1 MMAETVVVAIGGNSL
16 IRDESHKS
24 VNDQYKSVVETAK
37 HLADI
42 VESGFRLVIVHGN
55 GPQVG
60 FMLRRSA
67 IAHESAGLHEV
78 PLSSC
83 VANTQGAI
91 GFLIQQA
98 LEIELQKRGI
108 SKETATIVTRVVVDE
123 KDPKFQ
129 NPSKPIG
136 SFFSEEKK
144 NELQSHY
151 PDWTFVEDSGR
162 GFRRV
167 VPSPN
172 PLKIVELD
180 VIKDVVA
187 RDYVVIACGGGGIPV
202 LRVDNGYMAVDA
214 VIDKDLASALLSRD
228 IEAKRFIISTGVD
241 YVFLN
246 FGKENQK
253 RLEHVTLEEM
263 KRYVNENHF
272 AAGSMLPK
280 IEAAIRFLE
289 NGGEEVIITSPEQ
302 LKAALEYKVG
312 TRITKLGYP
321 VRST

>member
-1 MMAETVVVAIGGNSL
+1 MSETVVVAIGGNSL
-16 IRDESHKS
+16 IRDEAHKS
-24 VNDQYKSVVETAK
+24 VSDQYESVVETAK

-42 VESGFRLVIVHGN
+42 VESGFRLVVVHGN

-67 IAHESAGLHEV
+67 IAFELAGLHEV

-91 GFLIQQA
+91 GFQIQQA
-98 LEIELQKRGI
+98 LEIELKKRDI
-108 SKETATIVTRVVVDE
+108 DKKTATIVTRVVVDE
-123 KDPKFQ
+123 NDAKFQ

-136 SFFSEEKK
+136 SFFSAERK
-144 NELQSHY
+144 NELVAQY

-162 GFRRV
+162 GYRRV
-167 VPSPN
+167 VPSPD

-180 VIKDVVA
+180 VIKDVIE
-187 RDYVVIACGGGGIPV
+187 RDYIVIACGGGGIPV
-202 LRVDNGYMAVDA
+202 VEKDDGYVAVDA
-214 VIDKDLASALLSRD
+214 VIDKDLASALLSETID
-228 IEAKRFIISTGVD
+228 AKRFIISTGVD

-246 FGKENQK
+246 FGKENEK
-253 RLEHVTLEEM
+253 RLEHVPLAEM
-263 KRYVNENHF
+263 KTYVKEGHF

-289 NGGEEVIITSPEQ
+289 SGGEEVIITAPEQ
-302 LKAALEYKVG
+302 LKAALQYKVG
-312 TRITKLGYP
+312 TRITK
-321 VRST
+321 